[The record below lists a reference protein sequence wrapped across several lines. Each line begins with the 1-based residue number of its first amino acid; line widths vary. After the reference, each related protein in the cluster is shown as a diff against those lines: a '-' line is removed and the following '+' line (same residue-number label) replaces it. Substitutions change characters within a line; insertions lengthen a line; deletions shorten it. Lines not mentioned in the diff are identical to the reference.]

1 MTTTTFALALHS
13 RPSGSRRAAR
23 RRADDPIHL
32 LPVPVRQLRL
42 EVLLWAFRQ
51 GQPVDADALTCILL
65 AKDSQLDDAFAVW
78 TAESVRRLLWVDIV
92 ALCGALERRPPTL
105 VAPTMWTLL
114 DFLHGTQSLAAGSDA
129 LESLREPLIDSGG
142 VGRRRRSSTSRG
154 RHPAGR

>member
-1 MTTTTFALALHS
+1 MTTTTFARAAQR
-13 RPSGSRRAAR
+13 RPSGTRPSPR

-32 LPVPVRQLRL
+32 LPVPIRQLRL

-65 AKDSQLDDAFAVW
+65 AKDSQLDDPFAVW

-92 ALCGALERRPPTL
+92 ALCDAFERRPPAL

-114 DFLHGTQSLAAGSDA
+114 DFLHSTHCLAGGSDP
-129 LESLREPLIDSGG
+129 LELLREPLIDSGG
-142 VGRRRRSSTSRG
+142 MGRRRRADPSRR
-154 RHPAGR
+154 RHPAAR